1 LVYQTV
7 LVEVAEV
14 LVPESRRVV
23 GSPGTAVEAELVPG
37 LESPVQ
43 VRISASS
50 DLPSSEQVDLVEAS
64 AQVAVLI
71 VPVA

>member
-1 LVYQTV
+1 LVYQTA

-14 LVPESRRVV
+14 LIPESRRVV

-37 LESPVQ
+37 LGSLEQ

-50 DLPSSEQVDLVEAS
+50 DLPNLEQVGLVGAL